1 MKVEKV
7 ERETIGR
14 DTERSLGG
22 HHAEPDRARQHGKIE
37 AAGHE
42 TAWRQ
47 PDTSANRRLRLWYA
61 SPAAEWNEAL
71 PLGNGRLGG
80 MVFGKTSLERVQLNE
95 DSLWYGGPG
104 RGANPDATEYLSE
117 IRQMLRDGRQAEAEH
132 LARMAMTSSPKY
144 EQPYQPLGDLLL
156 KFLDAEEA
164 VEHYERELD
173 LERSM
178 VTVSYSSGGIGYR
191 RQYFVTAPDDVM
203 VIRLTADRPG
213 ALTFAANLM
222 RRPYDS
228 GTDSLGHDTL
238 LMKGECG
245 TDGISF
251 CTALRAVAEGGRV
264 RAIGDFLS
272 VEGANSVTLLLSA
285 QTTFRCQQPDKVCLD
300 RLDHAAG
307 MSFEQLESR
316 HLEEYREKFE
326 RFSIFLGSSK
336 KGVNRAGLT
345 ERENGIPNGTDRIS
359 GSDPVG
365 NSDCAEDD
373 CSFLPTDQRLNLL
386 KERVKAEGAS
396 AENSDL
402 ELIALYVQYGR
413 YLLISCSRPGSL
425 AANLQGIWNDSF
437 TPPWESKYTIN
448 VNIQMNYWPAELLG
462 LAECHEPLFDLIHRM
477 LPNGR
482 DTAREMYGCRGFAA
496 HHNTNLWGE
505 TRPEGILMTCTV
517 WPMGAAWLCL
527 HLWEH
532 YRFGGETDFLRE
544 RAYPVMKE
552 AAVFLLDYMTVDEEG
567 RRITGPSVSPENRFV
582 LPNGAIGSLC
592 MGPAMDA
599 QIATA
604 LFRACLEAGHLVG
617 DEAAFLEELQTA
629 LQEIPAPRIGRHGGI
644 MEWLDNYEEA
654 DPGHRHISQ
663 LFALYPG
670 EQIDPEKSQELADA
684 AYKTLERRLAHG
696 GGHTGWS
703 RAWIINYYARL
714 QRGAEAHEHLVHL
727 LASSTYPNL
736 LDCHPPF
743 QIDGNFGGIAG
754 VAEMLLQSH
763 TGELRLLPALP
774 HQWNR
779 GEVKGLRARGGF
791 VVDMRWEE
799 GELTEVKIGADKAG
813 ECRIWS
819 RSPLVLMEKI
829 QLEEIT
835 LTSTTISGGAYCY
848 SFSMQQGASCSWG
861 KSVRETYKAVEE

>member
-1 MKVEKV
+1 MKMEKM
-7 ERETIGR
+7 EKMETTGR
-14 DTERSLGG
+14 GTERFHGG
-22 HHAEPDRARQHGKIE
+22 YQTESDRTRQHGKIE

-42 TAWRQ
+42 TPWPQ
-47 PDTSANRRLRLWYA
+47 PDTSVSRRLRLWYA

-71 PLGNGRLGG
+71 PIGNGRLGG

-191 RQYFVTAPDDVM
+191 RQYFVSEPDGVM
-203 VIRLTADRPG
+203 VVRLTADQPG
-213 ALTFAANLM
+213 VLTFAANLM
-222 RRPYDS
+222 RRPFDS
-228 GTDSLGHDTL
+228 GTESLGHDTL

-245 TDGISF
+245 ADGISF

-264 RAIGDFLS
+264 RTIGDFLS

-285 QTTFRCQQPDKVCLD
+285 QTTFRCQQPDKVCLEQ
-300 RLDHAAG
+300 LDQTAG
-307 MSFEQLESR
+307 MSFEELESR

-326 RFSIFLGSSK
+326 RFSLTLGSSK
-336 KGVNRAGLT
+336 KDVNRASLT
-345 ERENGIPNGTDRIS
+345 ESGNIIPNGQDRLFD
-359 GSDPVG
+359 SDQVETP
-365 NSDCAEDD
+365 NRAEDD
-373 CSFLPTDQRLNLL
+373 LSSLSTDQRLNLL
-386 KERVKAEGAS
+386 KDRVKTEGAS
-396 AENSDL
+396 AENSDP

-505 TRPEGILMTCTV
+505 TRPEGILMTCTI

-532 YRFGGETDFLRE
+532 YRFGGDADFLRE

-552 AAVFLLDYMTVDEEG
+552 AAIFLLDYMTVDEEG

-582 LPNGAIGSLC
+582 LPNGAVGSLC

-599 QIATA
+599 QIARG
-604 LFRACLEAGHLVG
+604 LFRACLAAGQLVG
-617 DEAAFLEELQTA
+617 DKDSFLEELQTA
-629 LQEIPAPRIGRHGGI
+629 LQEIPAPRIGRQGGI
-644 MEWLDNYEEA
+644 MEWLDDYEEA

-670 EQIDPEKSQELADA
+670 EQIDPVQSPELAEA
-684 AYKTLERRLAHG
+684 ANKTLERRLANG

-714 QRGAEAHEHLVHL
+714 QRGAEAYEHLVNL

-763 TGELRLLPALP
+763 SGELRLIPALP
-774 HQWNR
+774 PQWSS

-791 VVDMRWEE
+791 VVDMCWEE
-799 GELTEVKIGADKAG
+799 GELTQVKIRADKAG
-813 ECRIWS
+813 ECRLWS
-819 RSPLVLMEKI
+819 RSSLVLIEEKR
-829 QLEEIT
+829 LGEVM

-848 SFSMQQGASCSWG
+848 SFLMQQGASCSWG
-861 KSVRETYKAVEE
+861 RSVGEQK

>member
-1 MKVEKV
+1 M
-7 ERETIGR
+7 ERETTGSNAESSLDGHQAGR
-14 DTERSLGG
+14 EFARLPGVTGGIDGTASRRS
-22 HHAEPDRARQHGKIE
+22 DI
-37 AAGHE
+37 
-42 TAWRQ
+42 
-47 PDTSANRRLRLWYA
+47 SANRRLRLWYD

-71 PLGNGRLGG
+71 PIGNGRLGG
-80 MVFGKTSLERVQLNE
+80 MVFGKPSLERVQLNE

-104 RGANPDATEYLSE
+104 RGGNPNASRYMSE
-117 IRQMLRDGRQAEAEH
+117 IRQMLFDGRQAEAEH

-156 KFLDAEEA
+156 KFLDGEET

-178 VTVSYSSGGIGYR
+178 VTVSYSSRGIRFR
-191 RQYFVTAPDDVM
+191 RQYFASAPDGVL
-203 VIRLTADRPG
+203 VIRLSADRPG

-222 RRPYDS
+222 RRPFDG
-228 GTDSLGHDTL
+228 GTASLRHDTL
-238 LMKGECG
+238 LMEGECG
-245 TDGISF
+245 ADGISF
-251 CTALRAVAEGGRV
+251 GMALRAAAVGGIV
-264 RAIGDFLS
+264 QTIGDFLS
-272 VEGANSVTLLLSA
+272 VEGADSVTLLLSA
-285 QTTFRCQQPDKVCLD
+285 QTTFRCRQPVQVCLEQLD
-300 RLDHAAG
+300 RAAG
-307 MSFEQLESR
+307 MSYEQLVNR
-316 HLEEYREKFE
+316 HQAEYREKFE
-326 RFSIFLGSSK
+326 RFSLALGTGKNVAGRTECSDS
-336 KGVNRAGLT
+336 GTSFSNGTEVIRASDRV
-345 ERENGIPNGTDRIS
+345 EYPNGI
-359 GSDPVG
+359 
-365 NSDCAEDD
+365 EDD
-373 CSFLPTDQRLNLL
+373 QPSLPTDRRLNLL
-386 KERVKAEGAS
+386 KDRVKTEGAS
-396 AENSDL
+396 AENSDP

-448 VNIQMNYWPAELLG
+448 ANIQMNYWPAELLG
-462 LAECHEPLFDLIHRM
+462 LAECHEPLFDLIDRM

-532 YRFGGETDFLRE
+532 YRFGGDADFLRE

-552 AAVFLLDYMTVDEEG
+552 AAEFLLDYMTVDEVG
-567 RRITGPSVSPENRFV
+567 RRMTGPSVSPENRFV
-582 LPNGAIGSLC
+582 LSNGAVGSLC
-592 MGPAMDA
+592 MGPAMDG

-617 DEAAFLEELQTA
+617 DEPAFLGELQTA
-629 LQEIPAPRIGRHGGI
+629 LEEIPAPQIGRHGGI
-644 MEWLDNYEEA
+644 MEWLNDYEEA

-670 EQIDPEKSQELADA
+670 EQIDPARTPELAEA
-684 AYKTLERRLAHG
+684 ACKTLERRLAHG

-714 QRGAEAHEHLVHL
+714 QRGAEAHEHLVNL

-763 TGELRLLPALP
+763 MGELRLLPALP
-774 HQWNR
+774 PQWNS
-779 GEVKGLRARGGF
+779 GEVKGLRARGGY

-799 GELTEVKIGADKAG
+799 GELTEVKIRADRAG
-813 ECRIWS
+813 ECRIWF
-819 RSPLVLMEKI
+819 RAALVLIEEK
-829 QLEEIT
+829 QLGEVT
-835 LTSTTISGGAYCY
+835 LTSTTISPRGHGY
-848 SFSMQQGASCSWG
+848 SIRMQQGASCSLERPVEDAYG
-861 KSVRETYKAVEE
+861 TVEE

>member
-1 MKVEKV
+1 MKV
-7 ERETIGR
+7 EREKTGR
-14 DTERSLGG
+14 NTERSRRR
-22 HHAEPDRARQHGKIE
+22 HHTELDRARQYGKIE
-37 AAGHE
+37 AVGE

-117 IRQMLRDGRQAEAEH
+117 IRQMLQDGRQAEAEH
-132 LARMAMTSSPKY
+132 LARMTMTSSPKY

-191 RQYFVTAPDDVM
+191 RQYFVSAPDGVM
-203 VIRLTADRPG
+203 VVRLSADRPG
-213 ALTFAANLM
+213 VLTFAANLI
-222 RRPYDS
+222 RRPFDS
-228 GTDSLGHDTL
+228 GTESLGHDTL

-245 TDGISF
+245 ADGISF

-264 RAIGDFLS
+264 RTIGDFLS

-285 QTTFRCQQPDKVCLD
+285 QTTFRYQQPGQVCLEQ
-300 RLDHAAG
+300 LDQTAG
-307 MSFEQLESR
+307 MSFEELESR

-326 RFSIFLGSSK
+326 RFSLTLGSSK
-336 KGVNRAGLT
+336 KRGNRAGFIDKDVD
-345 ERENGIPNGTDRIS
+345 IPNGTDRIS

-365 NSDCAEDD
+365 NSDCVEDD
-373 CSFLPTDQRLNLL
+373 FSSLPTDQRLNLL
-386 KERVKAEGAS
+386 KERVKAEGDS

-402 ELIALYVQYGR
+402 ELIELYVQYGR

-482 DTAREMYGCRGFAA
+482 DTARVMYGCRGFAA

-517 WPMGAAWLCL
+517 WR
-527 HLWEH
+527 WEPPGCAFI
-532 YRFGGETDFLRE
+532 YGS
-544 RAYPVMKE
+544 
-552 AAVFLLDYMTVDEEG
+552 
-567 RRITGPSVSPENRFV
+567 ITG
-582 LPNGAIGSLC
+582 L
-592 MGPAMDA
+592 
-599 QIATA
+599 
-604 LFRACLEAGHLVG
+604 AGM
-617 DEAAFLEELQTA
+617 
-629 LQEIPAPRIGRHGGI
+629 RISCG
-644 MEWLDNYEEA
+644 N
-654 DPGHRHISQ
+654 
-663 LFALYPG
+663 
-670 EQIDPEKSQELADA
+670 
-684 AYKTLERRLAHG
+684 ER
-696 GGHTGWS
+696 
-703 RAWIINYYARL
+703 I
-714 QRGAEAHEHLVHL
+714 
-727 LASSTYPNL
+727 
-736 LDCHPPF
+736 
-743 QIDGNFGGIAG
+743 
-754 VAEMLLQSH
+754 
-763 TGELRLLPALP
+763 
-774 HQWNR
+774 
-779 GEVKGLRARGGF
+779 
-791 VVDMRWEE
+791 
-799 GELTEVKIGADKAG
+799 
-813 ECRIWS
+813 
-819 RSPLVLMEKI
+819 RS
-829 QLEEIT
+829 
-835 LTSTTISGGAYCY
+835 
-848 SFSMQQGASCSWG
+848 
-861 KSVRETYKAVEE
+861 

>member
-1 MKVEKV
+1 MKV
-7 ERETIGR
+7 EREITGR
-14 DTERSLGG
+14 DTERSHRR
-22 HHAEPDRARQHGKIE
+22 HHAELDRAGQYGKIK
-37 AAGHE
+37 AVGDK

-47 PDTSANRRLRLWYA
+47 PDTSVSRRLRLWYA
-61 SPAAEWNEAL
+61 SPADKWNEAL
-71 PLGNGRLGG
+71 PIGNGRLGG

-117 IRQMLRDGRQAEAEH
+117 IRGMLRDGRQAEAEH

-156 KFLDAEEA
+156 KFLDAEA

-191 RQYFVTAPDDVM
+191 RQYFVSAPDGVM

-222 RRPYDS
+222 RRPFDS
-228 GTDSLGHDTL
+228 GTESLGHDTL

-245 TDGISF
+245 VDGISF
-251 CTALRAVAEGGRV
+251 CTALRAVAGEGSV
-264 RAIGDFLS
+264 RTIGDFLS
-272 VEGANSVTLLLSA
+272 VEGADSVTLLLSA
-285 QTTFRCQQPDKVCLD
+285 QTSFRCQQPGQVCLEQLD
-300 RLDHAAG
+300 RTAG
-307 MSFEQLESR
+307 MSFEQLERR

-326 RFSIFLGSSK
+326 RFSLTLGSSK
-336 KGVNRAGLT
+336 KDANRAGLT
-345 ERENGIPNGTDRIS
+345 ESGNIIPNGQDRLFD
-359 GSDPVG
+359 SDQVETP
-365 NSDCAEDD
+365 NRAEDD
-373 CSFLPTDQRLNLL
+373 LSSLSTDQRLNLL
-386 KERVKAEGAS
+386 KDRVKTEGAS
-396 AENSDL
+396 AENSDP

-413 YLLISCSRPGSL
+413 YLVISCSRPGSL

-448 VNIQMNYWPAELLG
+448 VNIQMNYWPAELLS

-477 LPNGR
+477 LPNGQ

-532 YRFGGETDFLRE
+532 YRFGGDADFLRE

-582 LPNGAIGSLC
+582 LPNGAVGSLC

-604 LFRACLEAGHLVG
+604 LFRACLAAGQLVG
-617 DEAAFLEELQTA
+617 DKDTFLEELQTA

-644 MEWLDNYEEA
+644 MEWLDDYEEA

-670 EQIDPEKSQELADA
+670 EQIDPVQSPELAEA
-684 AYKTLERRLAHG
+684 AYKTLELRLAHG

-714 QRGAEAHEHLVHL
+714 QHGAEAHEHLVNL

-763 TGELRLLPALP
+763 TGGLRLLPALP
-774 HQWNR
+774 PQWNS
-779 GEVKGLRARGGF
+779 GKVKGLRARGGF
-791 VVDMRWEE
+791 VVDMCWEE
-799 GELTEVKIGADKAG
+799 GELAQVKIRADRAG
-813 ECRIWS
+813 ECRLWS
-819 RSPLVLMEKI
+819 RSSLVLIEEKR
-829 QLEEIT
+829 LGEVM

-848 SFSMQQGASCSWG
+848 SFLMQQGASCSWG
-861 KSVRETYKAVEE
+861 RSVEETYKAVEE